1 MDLSIPAPESQGRAL
16 VARVKPK
23 ALLNTNAASD
33 DSIVLSESDDDVL
46 GESGLED
53 LFNNGGDQ
61 SFTDNM
67 NGGPVDNNQMNMMH
81 VPSWG
86 KLDHVARAIIL
97 KTLSDD
103 LGSFQAACKTLS
115 LEPNEVEAFLER
127 HEAEREQ
134 AAAWRRDLDK
144 PAADGGAPDAYDG
157 PEATGP
163 IHVERETVARACAWL
178 GFLGLDE
185 LSDRVSHWARRTTPW
200 PLENRCSDFNPMGLG
215 VAHEGLPG
223 PIPAPADESGRPATN
238 TAPRLEDDSRVFVAF
253 RAAEQQ
259 QRPGVFRIHSVLLP
273 EGAIV
278 VGPDGV
284 KELLFGGRYRLCY
297 ADKGPVTG
305 AAAADEFLICANH
318 TQHPGKGERARRDG
332 DAQYQLQQAPEHIRT
347 ANALSPQADD
357 GKRKD
362 KETDLHSART
372 QSSATVGTAAIND
385 DALALSQSCTS
396 DDGIQSPRDET
407 QFFTSAAT
415 GLLSSPDLHETKVRN
430 LWLPNVGLHQKTHP
444 NPTPKIHRESLFD
457 HHLHVANR
465 NTSQPSF
472 AWPQGLHAAA
482 LGGAVYQR
490 FAPQPDL
497 GLENAFSP
505 GLEGIFP
512 ELSLA
517 RSQNPQG
524 PPHHGANEN
533 QAQAQTRPAYEGAA
547 AAVLGMVRDGPTI
560 EDSSV
565 LRDMAI
571 EPQQQQRHPGAGPFH
586 DNANVFGPPWKQK
599 VPELVGLAHRCRG
612 GRVLFQ
618 FRLPAGYRVL
628 SPAGYAMNFDDGAK
642 QGPNDGEC
650 PGGVGGLYTVIL
662 RAEPAAA
669 AAPGTS
675 ILPMVPELDDRVDL
689 RMNLPERMVV
699 FRNKRLLPRLTEM
712 GFHDISAVQTSE
724 GNKLDLVCENGR
736 YQMFGDMA
744 LSNSESF
751 MLGQPEKI
759 DLDEPG
765 IPTNLF
771 TSAQALQQPNLD
783 DNAGSEPTDVDMPVE
798 EGQTNTEPDVED
810 DPVAE
815 ALRYLAPHREWLDAE
830 AAREKNEEYR
840 NMRRSQRAQH
850 AQRMAEREAAAE
862 AARHERAAN
871 PLRTT
876 RGRVVN
882 RPAGFQGTFNWAE
895 EVSSMGES
903 SSSSESGDSA
913 TEIPEDAHQSTTAAP
928 PTQSATTAPAAPRKG
943 HATSTS
949 SGSEPKMPV
958 LMPMSRPGSRA
969 SSSQRENPGSSRGSL
984 PPSRDAPNSA
994 SGQSQP
1000 RTPSGRPTETTNDTK
1015 VSQSQQPGS
1024 SRESATPKIKL
1035 VPQKRSL
1042 RGALSQQ
1049 DGASPDTSSTGKGK
1063 GSVVEPSPKK
1073 LRTGKSYAPRAQIG
1087 APATVTA
1094 SGKHDAEDTPVSQSD
1109 TSTPTEPPKRRR
1121 GRPRKYPLEAPAS
1134 SEGKPR
1140 GIPQKAP
1147 VSGTDNSEANPQS
1160 EAALTTEPVSS
1171 TGERPGLVLG
1181 RGRSNAA
1188 IHGRG
1193 GDATAGPDHGEGE
1206 GEGEVV
1212 PGVLGRGKDLSI
1224 VKHQQ
1229 AARTSA
1235 NKEAGDIDSDETEV
1249 EDGEVD
1255 TKGHNK
1261 AKVHSAQGH
1270 HQQVIDGNP
1279 PLADNSAGTDVNP

>member
-1 MDLSIPAPESQGRAL
+1 MDLSIPAPESQGKAL
-16 VARVKPK
+16 VAHVKPK
-23 ALLNTNAASD
+23 ALLDTNTASD
-33 DSIVLSESDDDVL
+33 DSIVLSESDDGVL

-61 SFTDNM
+61 SFTTNT
-67 NGGPVDNNQMNMMH
+67 NGGPVDNNRMNMMH

-97 KTLSDD
+97 KTLSDG
-103 LGSFQAACKTLS
+103 LGSFQAACKTLG

-144 PAADGGAPDAYDG
+144 PAGDGGAPDAYDG
-157 PEATGP
+157 PEAMGP
-163 IHVERETVARACAWL
+163 VHVERETVARACAWL
-178 GFLGLDE
+178 GFLGLDK
-185 LSDRVSHWARRTTPW
+185 LSDGVSHWARRTTPW
-200 PLENRCSDFNPMGLG
+200 PLEIRYSDFNPMGLG

-223 PIPAPADESGRPATN
+223 LIPALADESARPATN
-238 TAPRLEDDSRVFVAF
+238 AEPRLEDDSRVFVAF

-259 QRPGVFRIHSVLLP
+259 QRPGVFRIHSILLP

-278 VGPDGV
+278 VGPGGV

-297 ADKGPVTG
+297 ADNGLVAG

-318 TQHPGKGERARRDG
+318 TQQPGKGERARLDD

-347 ANALSPQADD
+347 ANALSPLADN
-357 GKRKD
+357 GKGKD
-362 KETDLHSART
+362 KGGNSHSTRT
-372 QSSATVGTAAIND
+372 ESSITIGTAAIND
-385 DALALSQSCTS
+385 NVFALSQSGTS
-396 DDGIQSPRDET
+396 DNGVPSPQEET
-407 QFFTSAAT
+407 PFFTSAAT
-415 GLLSSPDLHETKVRN
+415 GLLSSADRHEAKVRN
-430 LWLPNVGLHQKTHP
+430 LWLPSVGLHQETYA
-444 NPTPKIHRESLFD
+444 NFTPQIHRESLFD

-465 NTSQPSF
+465 NISQPSF
-472 AWPQGLHAAA
+472 ARPHGLHVAA
-482 LGGAVYQR
+482 LRGAVYQR
-490 FAPQPDL
+490 FAPRPDL

-517 RSQNPQG
+517 RSQNPQE

-533 QAQAQTRPAYEGAA
+533 QTRTQTRLAYEGAA

-565 LRDMAI
+565 LRDLAI
-571 EPQQQQRHPGAGPFH
+571 EPQQRRQRHPAAGPFH
-586 DNANVFGPPWKQK
+586 DNANVFGPPRKQK
-599 VPELVGLAHRCRG
+599 IPELVDLAHRCRG

-650 PGGVGGLYTVIL
+650 PGGVGGLYTVVL
-662 RAEPAAA
+662 RGEPAAA

-675 ILPMVPELDDRVDL
+675 LLPMVPELDDRVDL

-712 GFHDISAVQTSE
+712 GFHDISVVQTSE

-736 YQMFGDMA
+736 YQIFGDMA

-751 MLGQPEKI
+751 MLGQPEKMC
-759 DLDEPG
+759 LGGPK
-765 IPTNLF
+765 IPTGLF
-771 TSAQALQQPNLD
+771 TSAQALQQSNPD
-783 DNAGSEPTDVDMPVE
+783 DNAESEPTDVDMSVE
-798 EGQTNTEPDVED
+798 EGQANTEPDVEED
-810 DPVAE
+810 TVAE

-830 AAREKNEEYR
+830 ETREKNEEYR

-862 AARHERAAN
+862 AARNERAAN

-895 EVSSMGES
+895 EASSMGES
-903 SSSSESGDSA
+903 SSSSEPGDSG
-913 TEIPEDAHQSTTAAP
+913 TEIPEDDHESTTTAP
-928 PTQSATTAPAAPRKG
+928 PTQSATAAPAARG
-943 HATSTS
+943 NGQVASTS
-949 SGSEPKMPV
+949 SGS
-958 LMPMSRPGSRA
+958 
-969 SSSQRENPGSSRGSL
+969 
-984 PPSRDAPNSA
+984 
-994 SGQSQP
+994 QSQP
-1000 RTPSGRPTETTNDTK
+1000 RSRSGRTTENADDTK
-1015 VSQSQQPGS
+1015 ASQSQQPGS
-1024 SRESATPKIKL
+1024 SRESATSKIKL

-1042 RGALSQQ
+1042 KGALSHQ
-1049 DGASPDTSSTGKGK
+1049 DGASLDTLSTGNEK

-1073 LRTGKSYAPRAQIG
+1073 LRTGKPYAPRAQIG
-1087 APATVTA
+1087 PPATVAA
-1094 SGKHDAEDTPVSQSD
+1094 SDKYDAEDTPVSRPG

-1121 GRPRKYPLEAPAS
+1121 GRPRKYPLEAPAG
-1134 SEGKPR
+1134 SEGKLR
-1140 GIPQKAP
+1140 GRPEKAP
-1147 VSGTDNSEANPQS
+1147 VSVTDKSETNPQS
-1160 EAALTTEPVSS
+1160 EAALTMEPVSG
-1171 TGERPGLVLG
+1171 TGERSGLISG
-1181 RGRSNAA
+1181 RGRNNPA
-1188 IHGRG
+1188 IHGRD
-1193 GDATAGPDHGEGE
+1193 GDATAAPDDGEGE
-1206 GEGEVV
+1206 GQGEVV

-1224 VKHQQ
+1224 VKRQH
-1229 AARTSA
+1229 AATISA
-1235 NKEAGDIDSDETEV
+1235 NKEAGGIDSDETEA
-1249 EDGEVD
+1249 EDGDVD
-1255 TKGHNK
+1255 ANGRIEGKVQLKGTKNNK
-1261 AKVHSAQGH
+1261 
-1270 HQQVIDGNP
+1270 
-1279 PLADNSAGTDVNP
+1279 

>member
-1 MDLSIPAPESQGRAL
+1 MDLSTPAPESHGRAL
-16 VARVKPK
+16 VAHVKPK

-46 GESGLED
+46 GKSGLED
-53 LFNNGGDQ
+53 LFNNGGGQ
-61 SFTDNM
+61 SFANNM
-67 NGGPVDNNQMNMMH
+67 NGGPVDDNLMNMMH

-97 KTLSDD
+97 KTLSDG

-134 AAAWRRDLDK
+134 AAAWRRDLNN
-144 PAADGGAPDAYDG
+144 PAADGGAPGACDG

-163 IHVERETVARACAWL
+163 VHVERETIARACAWL
-178 GFLGLDE
+178 GFLGLDK
-185 LSDRVSHWARRTTPW
+185 LSGVVSHWARRTTPW
-200 PLENRCSDFNPMGLG
+200 PLEIRCSDFNPMGLG
-215 VAHEGLPG
+215 VAYEGLPG
-223 PIPAPADESGRPATN
+223 PIPAPADESGRPAAN
-238 TAPRLEDDSRVFVAF
+238 TEPRLEDDSRVFVAF

-259 QRPGVFRIHSVLLP
+259 QRPGVFRIHSILLP

-278 VGPDGV
+278 VGPGGV
-284 KELLFGGRYRLCY
+284 KELLFGGRYRFCY
-297 ADKGPVTG
+297 ADNGPVTG

-318 TQHPGKGERARRDG
+318 TQQPGKGERARRG
-332 DAQYQLQQAPEHIRT
+332 NDAQYQLQQIPEHIRT
-347 ANALSPQADD
+347 ANALSLQADG
-357 GKRKD
+357 GKGKD
-362 KETDLHSART
+362 KETNYPRTRT
-372 QSSATVGTAAIND
+372 QFSATIGTAAID
-385 DALALSQSCTS
+385 DDVLALYRSGTS
-396 DDGIQSPRDET
+396 DNGIQSPQDET

-415 GLLSSPDLHETKVRN
+415 GLLSSPDLHETEVKN
-430 LWLPNVGLHQKTHP
+430 LWLPNISLHQETHP

-465 NTSQPSF
+465 NISQPNF
-472 AWPQGLHAAA
+472 TWPGGLRVAA

-490 FAPQPDL
+490 FAPRPDL

-517 RSQNPQG
+517 RSPNPQG
-524 PPHHGANEN
+524 PLHHGANEN
-533 QAQAQTRPAYEGAA
+533 QTQAQTRLAYEGAA
-547 AAVLGMVRDGPTI
+547 AAVLAMARDGPTI

-565 LRDMAI
+565 LRDLAI
-571 EPQQQQRHPGAGPFH
+571 EPQQQRHPEAGPFH
-586 DNANVFGPPWKQK
+586 DNANVFGPPRKQK
-599 VPELVGLAHRCRG
+599 IPELVGLAHRCRD

-662 RAEPAAA
+662 RAEPVAA

-675 ILPMVPELDDRVDL
+675 PLPMIPELDDRVDL

-712 GFHDISAVQTSE
+712 GFHDMSVVQTSE

-736 YQMFGDMA
+736 YQMFGDMV

-751 MLGQPEKI
+751 MLGQPGKMGV
-759 DLDEPG
+759 DEPE
-765 IPTNLF
+765 IPTNPF
-771 TSAQALQQPNLD
+771 TSAQALQQPNPN
-783 DNAGSEPTDVDMPVE
+783 DNAAPGPTDVDMPVE
-798 EGQTNTEPDVED
+798 EGQANTQPDVEED
-810 DPVAE
+810 SVAE

-830 AAREKNEEYR
+830 EAREKNEEYR

-850 AQRMAEREAAAE
+850 TQRMAEREAAAE

-876 RGRVVN
+876 RGRVVK
-882 RPAGFQGTFNWAE
+882 RPAGFQGTLNWVE
-895 EVSSMGES
+895 EVSGMGEG
-903 SSSSESGDSA
+903 SSSSEPSGSD
-913 TEIPEDAHQSTTAAP
+913 TEIPEDAHESITAAP
-928 PTQSATTAPAAPRKG
+928 PTQSATTAPAAPREG
-943 HATSTS
+943 RATSTS
-949 SGSEPKMPV
+949 SGNQ
-958 LMPMSRPGSRA
+958 
-969 SSSQRENPGSSRGSL
+969 SQRRARRG
-984 PPSRDAPNSA
+984 
-994 SGQSQP
+994 
-1000 RTPSGRPTETTNDTK
+1000 RTTETADDTK
-1015 VSQSQQPGS
+1015 VSQSQQPAS
-1024 SRESATPKIKL
+1024 PQASATPKIKL

-1049 DGASPDTSSTGKGK
+1049 DGASPDTSSTERGKA
-1063 GSVVEPSPKK
+1063 SVVEPSPKK

-1087 APATVTA
+1087 APVTVAA
-1094 SGKHDAEDTPVSQSD
+1094 SGKHDAEDTPVSQPG

-1140 GIPQKAP
+1140 GRPQRSP

-1160 EAALTTEPVSS
+1160 EATLTAEPVSS
-1171 TGERPGLVLG
+1171 TGERSGLVLG
-1181 RGRSNAA
+1181 RGRSNPA

-1193 GDATAGPDHGEGE
+1193 SDATAAPDDGEDG

-1212 PGVLGRGKDLSI
+1212 PGVLGRGKDFSV
-1224 VKHQQ
+1224 VKCQH
-1229 AARTSA
+1229 AATTSA
-1235 NKEAGDIDSDETEV
+1235 NRELGDIDSDETEV
-1249 EDGEVD
+1249 EDGDVD
-1255 TKGHNK
+1255 ASGHNEGK
-1261 AKVHSAQGH
+1261 AQ
-1270 HQQVIDGNP
+1270 
-1279 PLADNSAGTDVNP
+1279 LRGTANK